1 MTKKIFIV
9 VVLLLFILGGYYLVR
24 FSASNRQK
32 TEPILPH
39 ENIQNSVSSSPE
51 IETPS
56 LVTSSVPIPRP
67 QAICKTTGCSSQICS
82 DKDVTTD
89 CMYREEYICYQKAKC
104 ERQQNGKCGWTETE
118 VLKEC
123 LLQYE

>member
-1 MTKKIFIV
+1 MTKGIFTAIV
-9 VVLLLFILGGYYLVR
+9 IFLAIFGGYYLFG
-24 FSASNRQK
+24 FSSSNRQK
-32 TEPILPH
+32 TEPILPY
-39 ENIQNSVSSSPE
+39 ENIQNNVSSSPE
-51 IETPS
+51 IETPP
-56 LVTSSVPIPRP
+56 LVTSSVSIPRP
-67 QAICKTTGCSSQICS
+67 QATCKTTGCSSQICS

>member
-1 MTKKIFIV
+1 MTKKIFSVFV
-9 VVLLLFILGGYYLVR
+9 VLLFILGGYYLLG
-24 FSASNRQK
+24 FSALNRQK
-32 TEPILPH
+32 IESIFPH
-39 ENIQNSVSSSPE
+39 ENIQNDVPSSTD

-56 LVTSSVPIPRP
+56 LVTSSVPVPRP
-67 QAICKTTGCSSQICS
+67 QATCKTTGCSSQICS
-82 DKDVTTD
+82 DEDVTTD

-118 VLKEC
+118 LLKEC